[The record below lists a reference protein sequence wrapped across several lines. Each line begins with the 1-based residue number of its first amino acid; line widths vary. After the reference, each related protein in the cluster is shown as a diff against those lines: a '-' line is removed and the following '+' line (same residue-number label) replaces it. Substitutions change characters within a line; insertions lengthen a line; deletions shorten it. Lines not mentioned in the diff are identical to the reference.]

1 VKQIYRFIGLVFII
15 ILTGCQNDN
24 SFKIDKVDVQAQVL
38 PDGDLYV
45 QEIFTY
51 NVKGEMEYAER
62 GLELLGHEGVE
73 FFESYLP
80 PQGKRLGE
88 FSYENL
94 ERVNVDYSNKY
105 SSYFSKL
112 DAKDEVKRIYYRYR
126 INEAA
131 KKYQDTA
138 ELEWNFF
145 TFNEADL
152 HDVTIEVLFFPHSY
166 QGKEIEVFSYN
177 RNGGE
182 FTEQKGYS
190 ITYKTDL
197 ILVDDTLTQY
207 YLLPANHLSEMS
219 VKDSSTTRDERLKDA
234 IAREKNY
241 ELRESRFELVAKV
254 LSIIQWVLIGLVLF
268 ILLKAHIL
276 IAKWKARSI
285 PLSEIESWSPVFQ
298 IYVFRKGEIRLHDF
312 LAGVF
317 SIYQKGFLSIEKV
330 PASYRFQKVEN
341 APKIT
346 LLFRYTGKR
355 RELKDADLFLLRW
368 LFRHHPDGT
377 QGLILDSIAEPSK
390 KERNQKGYKR
400 KLRRLLSEVKDW
412 KKAIEKEFQVEFS
425 IKENRLL
432 KVFSVALVI
441 VHLILVLSMFIAD
454 AKTWLSICLSVVC
467 FIIGAFLVW
476 RYSLKKRAACFYFI
490 GSFFFAAQS
499 HDDTSIGTY
508 FNLVILS
515 ILLIILTPR
524 VKLSKEM
531 IIKREAVKRWRRI
544 LKYGGIPKEKRQESF
559 MTYVQTA
566 IVLGVGK
573 QFISRFKRKF
583 PHERVDDI
591 VLFDEEIMNMI
602 ESVIKPLKH
611 VTEEKVSPQKKN
623 SKRTSSSSSGDTGGG
638 DWPFDFGGGSDGG
651 GDGGGGGD

>member
-1 VKQIYRFIGLVFII
+1 MKQIYRFIGLLFII

-112 DAKDEVKRIYYRYR
+112 NAEDEVKRIYYRYR

-152 HDVTIEVLFFPHSY
+152 HNVTIEVLFMPHSY
-166 QGKEIEVFSYN
+166 QGKEIEMFSYN

-190 ITYKTDL
+190 ITYKTDF
-197 ILVDDTLTQY
+197 ISEDDTLTQY
-207 YLLPANHLSEMS
+207 YLFPANHLSEMS
-219 VKDSSTTRDERLKDA
+219 VKDSSTTREERLKDA
-234 IAREKNY
+234 IAREENY
-241 ELRESRFELVAKV
+241 QLRESRFELVAKV
-254 LSIIQWVLIGLVLF
+254 LSHVQWVLIGLVLF
-268 ILLKAHIL
+268 SLLKAHIL

-298 IYVFRKGEIRLHDF
+298 IYVYRKGEIKLHDF

-317 SIYQKGFLSIEKV
+317 SIYQKGFLSIKKV

-341 APKIT
+341 ALKVT
-346 LLFRYTGKR
+346 LLFSYTGKR
-355 RELKDADLFLLRW
+355 RALKDADLFLLRW

-425 IKENRLL
+425 IKKNRLL

-441 VHLILVLSMFIAD
+441 VHFILVLSMFIAD
-454 AKTWLSICLSVVC
+454 AKSWLTICLSAVC

-476 RYSLKKRAACFYFI
+476 KYSLKKRAACFYFI

-499 HDDTSIGTY
+499 HDDTSIVTY

-544 LKYGGIPKEKRQESF
+544 LKYGGIPTEKRQESF

-583 PHERVDDI
+583 PHERVDEI

-611 VTEEKVSPQKKN
+611 VTEKKVSPK
-623 SKRTSSSSSGDTGGG
+623 KRTSSSSSGDTGGG

-651 GDGGGGGD
+651 GDGGGD